1 MEIKELKD
9 GLIYMCYTSTENEKC
24 AILFPFFNRVIY
36 DYRLDFHEIKPI
48 CEANLETLR
57 DECEELYYE
66 NDHELD
72 SYDSIDAFLEE
83 FAKDQMEQW
92 EEEFGEDDED
102 VLSINGEYKF
112 SLLVGE
118 EMSETVCEK
127 VVKAERAEN

>member
-1 MEIKELKD
+1 
-9 GLIYMCYTSTENEKC
+9 MCYTSTENEQC
-24 AILFPFFNRVIY
+24 AILFPFFDRVIY

-57 DECEELYYE
+57 DECEDLYYE
-66 NDHELD
+66 NDHDLD

-92 EEEFGEDDED
+92 EEEYGEDDED

-118 EMSETVCEK
+118 EMSDIVCEK
-127 VVKAERAEN
+127 VVKKES